1 MKLKEMSK
9 TELEALSY
17 TDLTDMLLKEEKK
30 PMNTSKLFRTI
41 CDLLGS
47 DEKTYEANIG
57 DYYTSLTTD
66 KRFFLLENGEWDL
79 KDRHAVKIV
88 LDDDTEEE
96 EEYLEETELEETE
109 EDSLNLETDDDAE
122 DLDDED
128 DDELDDLSIIGEEE
142 IEEE

>member
-30 PMNTSKLFRTI
+30 PMNTSKLFHTI

-47 DEKTYEANIG
+47 TEEAYEANIG

-66 KRFFLLENGEWDL
+66 KRFLLLDNGEWDL

-88 LDDDTEEE
+88 LDDEVEEE
-96 EEYLEETELEETE
+96 EEYLEEPEEEIE
-109 EDSLNLETDDDAE
+109 EDPLLEETDDDSE
-122 DLDDED
+122 ELDDEED
-128 DDELDDLSIIGEEE
+128 DDMDELSIIGEEE
-142 IEEE
+142 IEE

>member
-30 PMNTSKLFRTI
+30 PMNTPKLFRTI

-47 DEKTYEANIG
+47 SEETYETNIG

-66 KRFFLLENGEWDL
+66 KRFLLLENGEWDL
-79 KDRHAVKIV
+79 KDRHSVKVV

-96 EEYLEETELEETE
+96 EEYLEETELETEE
-109 EDSLNLETDDDAE
+109 EDSFVEETDDDAE
-122 DLDDED
+122 ELDDEED
-128 DDELDDLSIIGEEE
+128 DDLDDLSIIGEEE
-142 IEEE
+142 IEE